1 MSRRAAGWHVARRRR
16 IARVHDVT
24 SGCLGAAVVAVFY
37 LAIDLSRGVPF
48 MTPSVLG
55 EVLLLHKPITATPD
69 VVAVVLYT
77 LVHGVM
83 FVAFGVLLGAV
94 MRAAATSALARYALV
109 QLLVVFEVFFYG
121 AWMIAS
127 EEAGGRF
134 PFIGVLAANTVAAG
148 LMVMWQWRAH
158 PRLRAAFRHEPL
170 GAGDGA
176 DTSLPVEASR
186 RSP

>member
-1 MSRRAAGWHVARRRR
+1 MSRREAGSHTAHRRRG
-16 IARVHDVT
+16 ARYHDVVA
-24 SGCLGAAVVAVFY
+24 GCLGAAAVAVFY

-69 VVAVVLYT
+69 AVAVVLYT
-77 LVHGVM
+77 LVHGVL
-83 FVAFGVLLGAV
+83 FVAFGALLGAV
-94 MRAAATSALARYALV
+94 MRAAATSSLARYALV

-134 PFIGVLAANTVAAG
+134 PFVGVLAANTIAAG
-148 LMVMWQWRAH
+148 LMVTWQWRAH
-158 PRLRAAFRHEPL
+158 PRLRAAFRREPL
-170 GAGDGA
+170 GAGEQA
-176 DTSLPVEASR
+176 HSTLPVGASR
-186 RSP
+186 RAR